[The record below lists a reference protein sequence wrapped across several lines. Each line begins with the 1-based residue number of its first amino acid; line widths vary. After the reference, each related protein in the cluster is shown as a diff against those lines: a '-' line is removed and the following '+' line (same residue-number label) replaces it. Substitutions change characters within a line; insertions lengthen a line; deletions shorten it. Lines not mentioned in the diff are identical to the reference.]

1 MNVKTNIG
9 QSFLN
14 LVKKHFSPGS
24 VLHKIFNRNTL
35 KISYC
40 CMNNFQQTINSHNQ
54 ALLKKNA
61 KALVNKDSCN
71 CRNKDLCPVPEKC
84 NTPSPVVYQATV
96 STAERI
102 ETYVGL
108 AESFKPRYHNH
119 IKSFNNR
126 RYAHDT
132 ALSIYIWHLK
142 DNNTPYTI
150 NWKFLKKASVYNVST
165 KRCNL
170 CLWEKYFI
178 ICEPHSATLNSRSE
192 LVSTCRHSNKFS
204 LTRYT
209 K

>member
-1 MNVKTNIG
+1 MPDCR
-9 QSFLN
+9 SLE
-14 LVKKHFSPGS
+14 
-24 VLHKIFNRNTL
+24 VLL
-35 KISYC
+35 
-40 CMNNFQQTINSHNQ
+40 
-54 ALLKKNA
+54 ALLRLTAFLPSRCSQVNLLGLA
-61 KALVNKDSCN
+61 GLHGELVIGTSAFAFCN
-71 CRNKDLCPVPEKC
+71 CRNEDLCPVPEKC

-192 LVSTCRHSNKFS
+192 LVSSCRHSKKFS